1 MDGVDIKNTHLED
14 LRGRFGIVPQDPMIF
29 SGTLYENVLYARP
42 SASETEVWNAIE
54 AAHLMDVVQGLPQ
67 GLHTQ
72 LGTKGVRLSGGQKQ
86 RLALARV
93 FLRDAPILLLDEA
106 TSSLDAQSES
116 LIQESLKSL
125 MMKKTTLVV
134 AHRLATVLKSDKIIV
149 LNAGQVEAI
158 GTHAELIAEDGLY
171 RKLAM
176 LQFTD
181 SLAVPDNSRARKA
194 LWA

>member
-1 MDGVDIKNTHLED
+1 
-14 LRGRFGIVPQDPMIF
+14 
-29 SGTLYENVLYARP
+29 
-42 SASETEVWNAIE
+42 
-54 AAHLMDVVQGLPQ
+54 
-67 GLHTQ
+67 
-72 LGTKGVRLSGGQKQ
+72 
-86 RLALARV
+86 
-93 FLRDAPILLLDEA
+93 
-106 TSSLDAQSES
+106 
-116 LIQESLKSL
+116 
-125 MMKKTTLVV
+125 MKKTTLVV